1 MDPDWLSAVRRP
13 KESKGEAPYAHR
25 YPLSPGGTDDAPL
38 EVDEGVDE
46 NTTAA
51 HWKKVRQQQLRE
63 DDAEGVE
70 MTSADPTGAGGKGR
84 VLGRKASTELISC

>member
-13 KESKGEAPYAHR
+13 KESR

-46 NTTAA
+46 TTKAA

-63 DDAEGVE
+63 DEADGVD
-70 MTSADPTGAGGKGR
+70 MTSADATGAGGKGR